1 MPQNIYQAL
10 WIFIIYAFLGWC
22 SEVAFAAV
30 NKGKFVNRGFLN
42 GPVCPIYG
50 VGMLIVV
57 LCLWSLRDR
66 PLLLFLGSALL
77 TTALEFVTGFV
88 LERVFHDKWWDYSD
102 MPFNI
107 KGYVCLKFTIL
118 WGLAASFIIGAIHRF
133 IYMLIEKT
141 PFVLGVILLAVFSAA
156 FIADFIVTLTA
167 LVKLPKKL
175 KAMAEAERA
184 LRAVSDKIGE
194 NISDTTIAAKE
205 KGEALAEE
213 NKPRL
218 EELKAEYEKKKKEL
232 SAMLERNFVQRR
244 IFKAF
249 PNLKNGR
256 YKAIFDRISELKLKV
271 TEKGNE
277 TACES
282 CANYVYDPES
292 DIMYCD
298 MELDE
303 DEMQRFLTS
312 QTYNCPYYDFYDEYK
327 IVRKQN

>member
-10 WIFIIYAFLGWC
+10 WIFIISAFLGWC

-57 LCLWSLRDR
+57 LCLWNLRDR

-77 TTALEFVTGFV
+77 TTALEFITGFV
-88 LERVFHDKWWDYSD
+88 LERFFHDKWWDYSD

-118 WGLAASFIIGAIHRF
+118 WGLAASFIIGAVHRF
-133 IYMLIEKT
+133 VYMLIVRT
-141 PFVLGVILLAVFSAA
+141 PFVLGAILLAVFSAA

-205 KGEALAEE
+205 KGTALAEE

-218 EELKAEYEKKKKEL
+218 DELKAEYEKKKKEL
-232 SAMLERNFVQRR
+232 SAMLDRNFVHRR

-256 YKAIFDRISELKLKV
+256 YKAVFDRMNELKLKV

-277 TACES
+277 KDS
-282 CANYVYDPES
+282 V
-292 DIMYCD
+292 
-298 MELDE
+298 
-303 DEMQRFLTS
+303 
-312 QTYNCPYYDFYDEYK
+312 
-327 IVRKQN
+327 

>member
-57 LCLWSLRDR
+57 LCLWNLRDR

-88 LERVFHDKWWDYSD
+88 LERFFHDKWCDYLD

-156 FIADFIVTLTA
+156 FIADFTVTLTA

-256 YKAIFDRISELKLKV
+256 YKAIFDRIGELKLKV

-277 TACES
+277 KDG
-282 CANYVYDPES
+282 V
-292 DIMYCD
+292 
-298 MELDE
+298 
-303 DEMQRFLTS
+303 
-312 QTYNCPYYDFYDEYK
+312 
-327 IVRKQN
+327 

>member
-57 LCLWSLRDR
+57 LCLWNLRDR

-88 LERVFHDKWWDYSD
+88 LERFFHDKWWDYSD

-141 PFVLGVILLAVFSAA
+141 PFVLGAILLAVFSAA
-156 FIADFIVTLTA
+156 FIADFTVTLTA

-175 KAMAEAERA
+175 RAMVEAERA

-277 TACES
+277 KDG
-282 CANYVYDPES
+282 V
-292 DIMYCD
+292 
-298 MELDE
+298 
-303 DEMQRFLTS
+303 
-312 QTYNCPYYDFYDEYK
+312 
-327 IVRKQN
+327 

>member
-1 MPQNIYQAL
+1 MPQNIYQAV

-88 LERVFHDKWWDYSD
+88 LERFFHDKWWDYSD

-156 FIADFIVTLTA
+156 FIADFTVTLTA

-218 EELKAEYEKKKKEL
+218 EELKAEYEKKKKEF

-271 TEKGNE
+271 TEKDNE
-277 TACES
+277 KDG
-282 CANYVYDPES
+282 V
-292 DIMYCD
+292 
-298 MELDE
+298 
-303 DEMQRFLTS
+303 
-312 QTYNCPYYDFYDEYK
+312 
-327 IVRKQN
+327 

>member
-57 LCLWSLRDR
+57 LCLWNLRDR

-88 LERVFHDKWWDYSD
+88 LERFFHDKWWDYSD

-141 PFVLGVILLAVFSAA
+141 PFVLGAILLAVFSAA

-218 EELKAEYEKKKKEL
+218 EELKAEYEKKTKEL

-277 TACES
+277 KDG
-282 CANYVYDPES
+282 V
-292 DIMYCD
+292 
-298 MELDE
+298 
-303 DEMQRFLTS
+303 
-312 QTYNCPYYDFYDEYK
+312 
-327 IVRKQN
+327 

>member
-1 MPQNIYQAL
+1 MPQNIYQAV

-57 LCLWSLRDR
+57 LCLWNLRDR

-88 LERVFHDKWWDYSD
+88 LERFFHDKWWDYSD

-244 IFKAF
+244 ICKAF

-256 YKAIFDRISELKLKV
+256 YKAIFDRIGELKLKV

-277 TACES
+277 KDG
-282 CANYVYDPES
+282 V
-292 DIMYCD
+292 
-298 MELDE
+298 
-303 DEMQRFLTS
+303 
-312 QTYNCPYYDFYDEYK
+312 
-327 IVRKQN
+327 

>member
-57 LCLWSLRDR
+57 LCLWNLRDR
-66 PLLLFLGSALL
+66 PLLLFSGSALL

-88 LERVFHDKWWDYSD
+88 LERFFHDKWWDYSD

-118 WGLAASFIIGAIHRF
+118 WGLAASFIIGAVHRF
-133 IYMLIEKT
+133 VYVLIVKT

-205 KGEALAEE
+205 KGTALAEE

-218 EELKAEYEKKKKEL
+218 DELKAEYEKKKKEL
-232 SAMLERNFVQRR
+232 SAMLGRNFVHRR

-256 YKAIFDRISELKLKV
+256 YKAVFDRMNELKLKV

-277 TACES
+277 KDG
-282 CANYVYDPES
+282 V
-292 DIMYCD
+292 
-298 MELDE
+298 
-303 DEMQRFLTS
+303 
-312 QTYNCPYYDFYDEYK
+312 
-327 IVRKQN
+327 

>member
-1 MPQNIYQAL
+1 MPQNIYQAV

-57 LCLWSLRDR
+57 LCLWNLRDR

-88 LERVFHDKWWDYSD
+88 LERFFHDKWWDYSD

-156 FIADFIVTLTA
+156 FIADFTVTLTA

-277 TACES
+277 KDG
-282 CANYVYDPES
+282 V
-292 DIMYCD
+292 
-298 MELDE
+298 
-303 DEMQRFLTS
+303 
-312 QTYNCPYYDFYDEYK
+312 
-327 IVRKQN
+327 

>member
-1 MPQNIYQAL
+1 MPQNIYQAV

-88 LERVFHDKWWDYSD
+88 LERFFHDKWWDYSD

-141 PFVLGVILLAVFSAA
+141 PFVLGAILLAVFSAA

-277 TACES
+277 KDG
-282 CANYVYDPES
+282 V
-292 DIMYCD
+292 
-298 MELDE
+298 
-303 DEMQRFLTS
+303 
-312 QTYNCPYYDFYDEYK
+312 
-327 IVRKQN
+327 

>member
-1 MPQNIYQAL
+1 MPQNIYQAV

-57 LCLWSLRDR
+57 LCLWNLRDR

-88 LERVFHDKWWDYSD
+88 LERFFHDKWWDYSD

-271 TEKGNE
+271 TEKDNE
-277 TACES
+277 KDG
-282 CANYVYDPES
+282 V
-292 DIMYCD
+292 
-298 MELDE
+298 
-303 DEMQRFLTS
+303 
-312 QTYNCPYYDFYDEYK
+312 
-327 IVRKQN
+327 

>member
-1 MPQNIYQAL
+1 MPQNIYQAV

-57 LCLWSLRDR
+57 LCLWNLRDR

-88 LERVFHDKWWDYSD
+88 LERFFHDKWWDYSD

-141 PFVLGVILLAVFSAA
+141 PFALGVILLAVFSAA

-277 TACES
+277 KDG
-282 CANYVYDPES
+282 V
-292 DIMYCD
+292 
-298 MELDE
+298 
-303 DEMQRFLTS
+303 
-312 QTYNCPYYDFYDEYK
+312 
-327 IVRKQN
+327 

>member
-57 LCLWSLRDR
+57 LCLWNLRDR

-88 LERVFHDKWWDYSD
+88 LERFFHDKWWDYSD

-156 FIADFIVTLTA
+156 FIADFTVTLTA

-218 EELKAEYEKKKKEL
+218 EELTAEYEKKKKEL

-277 TACES
+277 KDG
-282 CANYVYDPES
+282 V
-292 DIMYCD
+292 
-298 MELDE
+298 
-303 DEMQRFLTS
+303 
-312 QTYNCPYYDFYDEYK
+312 
-327 IVRKQN
+327 

>member
-1 MPQNIYQAL
+1 MPQNIYQAV

-57 LCLWSLRDR
+57 LCLWNLRDR

-88 LERVFHDKWWDYSD
+88 LERFFHDKWWDYSD

-156 FIADFIVTLTA
+156 FIADFTVTLTA

-218 EELKAEYEKKKKEL
+218 DELKAEYEKKKKEL

-277 TACES
+277 KDG
-282 CANYVYDPES
+282 V
-292 DIMYCD
+292 
-298 MELDE
+298 
-303 DEMQRFLTS
+303 
-312 QTYNCPYYDFYDEYK
+312 
-327 IVRKQN
+327 

>member
-1 MPQNIYQAL
+1 MYQYL
-10 WIFIIYAFLGWC
+10 FHFFIYAFLGWC

-57 LCLWSLRDR
+57 LCLWNLRDR

-88 LERVFHDKWWDYSD
+88 LERFFHDKWWDYSD

-141 PFVLGVILLAVFSAA
+141 PFVLGVILLAVFSTA
-156 FIADFIVTLTA
+156 FIADFTVTLTA

-218 EELKAEYEKKKKEL
+218 EELKAEYEKKKKEF

-277 TACES
+277 KDG
-282 CANYVYDPES
+282 V
-292 DIMYCD
+292 
-298 MELDE
+298 
-303 DEMQRFLTS
+303 
-312 QTYNCPYYDFYDEYK
+312 
-327 IVRKQN
+327 

>member
-1 MPQNIYQAL
+1 MPQNIYQAVG
-10 WIFIIYAFLGWC
+10 IFIIYAFLGWC

-57 LCLWSLRDR
+57 LCLWNLRDR

-88 LERVFHDKWWDYSD
+88 LERFFHDKWWDYSD

-277 TACES
+277 KDG
-282 CANYVYDPES
+282 V
-292 DIMYCD
+292 
-298 MELDE
+298 
-303 DEMQRFLTS
+303 
-312 QTYNCPYYDFYDEYK
+312 
-327 IVRKQN
+327 

>member
-1 MPQNIYQAL
+1 MPQNIYQAV

-57 LCLWSLRDR
+57 LCLWNLRDR

-88 LERVFHDKWWDYSD
+88 LERFFHDKWWDYSD

-156 FIADFIVTLTA
+156 FIADFTVTLTA

-218 EELKAEYEKKKKEL
+218 EELKAEYEKKKKEF

-244 IFKAF
+244 IFKAV

-271 TEKGNE
+271 TEKDNE
-277 TACES
+277 KDG
-282 CANYVYDPES
+282 V
-292 DIMYCD
+292 
-298 MELDE
+298 
-303 DEMQRFLTS
+303 
-312 QTYNCPYYDFYDEYK
+312 
-327 IVRKQN
+327 

>member
-1 MPQNIYQAL
+1 MPQNIYQAV

-88 LERVFHDKWWDYSD
+88 LERFFHDKWWDYSD

-107 KGYVCLKFTIL
+107 KGYVCLKFTVL
-118 WGLAASFIIGAIHRF
+118 WGLAASFIIGAVHRF
-133 IYMLIEKT
+133 VYMLIVKT

-205 KGEALAEE
+205 KGTALAEE

-218 EELKAEYEKKKKEL
+218 DELKAEYEKKKKEL

-256 YKAIFDRISELKLKV
+256 YKAIFDRIGELKLKV

-277 TACES
+277 KDG
-282 CANYVYDPES
+282 V
-292 DIMYCD
+292 
-298 MELDE
+298 
-303 DEMQRFLTS
+303 
-312 QTYNCPYYDFYDEYK
+312 
-327 IVRKQN
+327 

>member
-1 MPQNIYQAL
+1 MPQNIYQAV

-57 LCLWSLRDR
+57 LCLWNLRDR

-88 LERVFHDKWWDYSD
+88 LERFFHDKWWDYSD

-156 FIADFIVTLTA
+156 FISDFTVTLTA

-218 EELKAEYEKKKKEL
+218 EELKAEYEKKKKEF

-271 TEKGNE
+271 TEKDNE
-277 TACES
+277 KDG
-282 CANYVYDPES
+282 V
-292 DIMYCD
+292 
-298 MELDE
+298 
-303 DEMQRFLTS
+303 
-312 QTYNCPYYDFYDEYK
+312 
-327 IVRKQN
+327 

>member
-1 MPQNIYQAL
+1 MPQNIYQAV

-57 LCLWSLRDR
+57 LCLWNLRDR

-88 LERVFHDKWWDYSD
+88 LERFFHDKWWDYSD

-156 FIADFIVTLTA
+156 FIADFTVTLTA

-213 NKPRL
+213 NKPRF

-271 TEKGNE
+271 TEKDNE
-277 TACES
+277 KDG
-282 CANYVYDPES
+282 V
-292 DIMYCD
+292 
-298 MELDE
+298 
-303 DEMQRFLTS
+303 
-312 QTYNCPYYDFYDEYK
+312 
-327 IVRKQN
+327 

>member
-57 LCLWSLRDR
+57 LCLWNLRDR

-88 LERVFHDKWWDYSD
+88 LERFFHDKWWDYSD

-156 FIADFIVTLTA
+156 FIADFTVTLTA

-218 EELKAEYEKKKKEL
+218 EELKAEYEKRKKEF

-256 YKAIFDRISELKLKV
+256 YKAIFDRIGELKLKV

-277 TACES
+277 KDG
-282 CANYVYDPES
+282 V
-292 DIMYCD
+292 
-298 MELDE
+298 
-303 DEMQRFLTS
+303 
-312 QTYNCPYYDFYDEYK
+312 
-327 IVRKQN
+327 

>member
-1 MPQNIYQAL
+1 MPQNIYQAV

-57 LCLWSLRDR
+57 LCLWNLRDR

-88 LERVFHDKWWDYSD
+88 LERFFHDKWWDYSD

-141 PFVLGVILLAVFSAA
+141 LFVLGVILLAVFSAA

-218 EELKAEYEKKKKEL
+218 EELKAEYEKKKKEF

-271 TEKGNE
+271 TEKDNE
-277 TACES
+277 KDG
-282 CANYVYDPES
+282 V
-292 DIMYCD
+292 
-298 MELDE
+298 
-303 DEMQRFLTS
+303 
-312 QTYNCPYYDFYDEYK
+312 
-327 IVRKQN
+327 

>member
-1 MPQNIYQAL
+1 MPQNIYQAV

-57 LCLWSLRDR
+57 LCLWNLRDR
-66 PLLLFLGSALL
+66 LLLLFLGSALL

-88 LERVFHDKWWDYSD
+88 LERFFHDKWWDYSD

-194 NISDTTIAAKE
+194 NIRDTTIAAKE

-277 TACES
+277 KDG
-282 CANYVYDPES
+282 V
-292 DIMYCD
+292 
-298 MELDE
+298 
-303 DEMQRFLTS
+303 
-312 QTYNCPYYDFYDEYK
+312 
-327 IVRKQN
+327 

>member
-57 LCLWSLRDR
+57 LCLWNLRDR

-88 LERVFHDKWWDYSD
+88 LERFFHDKWWDYSD

-141 PFVLGVILLAVFSAA
+141 PFALGVILLAVFSAA

-277 TACES
+277 KDG
-282 CANYVYDPES
+282 V
-292 DIMYCD
+292 
-298 MELDE
+298 
-303 DEMQRFLTS
+303 
-312 QTYNCPYYDFYDEYK
+312 
-327 IVRKQN
+327 

>member
-57 LCLWSLRDR
+57 LCLWNLRDR

-88 LERVFHDKWWDYSD
+88 LERFFHDKWWDYSD

-141 PFVLGVILLAVFSAA
+141 PFVLGVMLLAVFSAA
-156 FIADFIVTLTA
+156 FIADFTVTLTA

-218 EELKAEYEKKKKEL
+218 EELKAEYEKKKKEF

-271 TEKGNE
+271 TEKDNE
-277 TACES
+277 KDG
-282 CANYVYDPES
+282 V
-292 DIMYCD
+292 
-298 MELDE
+298 
-303 DEMQRFLTS
+303 
-312 QTYNCPYYDFYDEYK
+312 
-327 IVRKQN
+327 

>member
-1 MPQNIYQAL
+1 MPQNIYQAV

-57 LCLWSLRDR
+57 LCLWNLRDR

-88 LERVFHDKWWDYSD
+88 LERFFHDKWWDYSD

-141 PFVLGVILLAVFSAA
+141 PFVLGAILLAVFSAA
-156 FIADFIVTLTA
+156 FIADFTVTLTA

-271 TEKGNE
+271 TEKDNE
-277 TACES
+277 KDG
-282 CANYVYDPES
+282 V
-292 DIMYCD
+292 
-298 MELDE
+298 
-303 DEMQRFLTS
+303 
-312 QTYNCPYYDFYDEYK
+312 
-327 IVRKQN
+327 

>member
-1 MPQNIYQAL
+1 MPQNIYQAV

-57 LCLWSLRDR
+57 LCLWNLRDR

-88 LERVFHDKWWDYSD
+88 LERFFHDKWWDYSD

-156 FIADFIVTLTA
+156 FIADFTVTLTA

-218 EELKAEYEKKKKEL
+218 EELRAEYEKKKKEL

-277 TACES
+277 KDG
-282 CANYVYDPES
+282 V
-292 DIMYCD
+292 
-298 MELDE
+298 
-303 DEMQRFLTS
+303 
-312 QTYNCPYYDFYDEYK
+312 
-327 IVRKQN
+327 

>member
-1 MPQNIYQAL
+1 MPQNIYQAV

-57 LCLWSLRDR
+57 LCLWNLRDR

-88 LERVFHDKWWDYSD
+88 LERFFHDKWWDYSD

-205 KGEALAEE
+205 KGEALAAE

-277 TACES
+277 KDG
-282 CANYVYDPES
+282 V
-292 DIMYCD
+292 
-298 MELDE
+298 
-303 DEMQRFLTS
+303 
-312 QTYNCPYYDFYDEYK
+312 
-327 IVRKQN
+327 

>member
-1 MPQNIYQAL
+1 MPQNIYQAV

-57 LCLWSLRDR
+57 LCLWNLRDR

-88 LERVFHDKWWDYSD
+88 LERFFHDKWWDYSD

-141 PFVLGVILLAVFSAA
+141 PFVLGAILLAVFSAA
-156 FIADFIVTLTA
+156 FIADFTVTLTA

-218 EELKAEYEKKKKEL
+218 EELKVEYEKKKKEF

-277 TACES
+277 KDG
-282 CANYVYDPES
+282 V
-292 DIMYCD
+292 
-298 MELDE
+298 
-303 DEMQRFLTS
+303 
-312 QTYNCPYYDFYDEYK
+312 
-327 IVRKQN
+327 

>member
-1 MPQNIYQAL
+1 MPQNIYQAV

-57 LCLWSLRDR
+57 LCLWNLRDR

-88 LERVFHDKWWDYSD
+88 LERFFHDKWWDYSD

-156 FIADFIVTLTA
+156 FIADFTVTLTA

-218 EELKAEYEKKKKEL
+218 EELKAEYGKKKKEF

-271 TEKGNE
+271 TEKDNE
-277 TACES
+277 KDG
-282 CANYVYDPES
+282 V
-292 DIMYCD
+292 
-298 MELDE
+298 
-303 DEMQRFLTS
+303 
-312 QTYNCPYYDFYDEYK
+312 
-327 IVRKQN
+327 

>member
-156 FIADFIVTLTA
+156 FIADFTVTLTA

-256 YKAIFDRISELKLKV
+256 YKAIFDRIGELKLKV

-277 TACES
+277 KDG
-282 CANYVYDPES
+282 V
-292 DIMYCD
+292 
-298 MELDE
+298 
-303 DEMQRFLTS
+303 
-312 QTYNCPYYDFYDEYK
+312 
-327 IVRKQN
+327 

>member
-1 MPQNIYQAL
+1 MPQNIYQAV

-57 LCLWSLRDR
+57 LCLWNLRDR

-88 LERVFHDKWWDYSD
+88 LERFFHDKWWDYSD

-218 EELKAEYEKKKKEL
+218 EELKAEYEKKTKEL

-277 TACES
+277 KDG
-282 CANYVYDPES
+282 V
-292 DIMYCD
+292 
-298 MELDE
+298 
-303 DEMQRFLTS
+303 
-312 QTYNCPYYDFYDEYK
+312 
-327 IVRKQN
+327 

>member
-1 MPQNIYQAL
+1 MPQNIYQAV

-57 LCLWSLRDR
+57 LCLWNLRDR

-88 LERVFHDKWWDYSD
+88 LERFFHDKWWDYSD

-218 EELKAEYEKKKKEL
+218 EELKAEYEKRKKEF

-256 YKAIFDRISELKLKV
+256 YKAVFDRMNELKLKV

-277 TACES
+277 KDS
-282 CANYVYDPES
+282 V
-292 DIMYCD
+292 
-298 MELDE
+298 
-303 DEMQRFLTS
+303 
-312 QTYNCPYYDFYDEYK
+312 
-327 IVRKQN
+327 

>member
-1 MPQNIYQAL
+1 MPQNIYRAL

-88 LERVFHDKWWDYSD
+88 LERFFHDKWWDYSD

-107 KGYVCLKFTIL
+107 KGYVCLKFTVL
-118 WGLAASFIIGAIHRF
+118 WGLAASFIIGAVHRF
-133 IYMLIEKT
+133 VYMLIVKT

-205 KGEALAEE
+205 KGTALAEE

-218 EELKAEYEKKKKEL
+218 DELKAEYEKKKKEL
-232 SAMLERNFVQRR
+232 SAMLDRNFVHRR

-256 YKAIFDRISELKLKV
+256 YKAVFDRMNELKLKV

-277 TACES
+277 KDG
-282 CANYVYDPES
+282 V
-292 DIMYCD
+292 
-298 MELDE
+298 
-303 DEMQRFLTS
+303 
-312 QTYNCPYYDFYDEYK
+312 
-327 IVRKQN
+327 